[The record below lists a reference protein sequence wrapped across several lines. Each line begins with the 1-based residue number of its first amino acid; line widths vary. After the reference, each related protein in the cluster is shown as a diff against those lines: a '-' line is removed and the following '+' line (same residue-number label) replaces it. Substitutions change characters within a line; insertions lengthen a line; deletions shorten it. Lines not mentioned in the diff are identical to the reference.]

1 MIKRRKNKGRNT
13 LLAVLSGVLLS
24 LAWPTYGF
32 APLIFIAL
40 VPLLLIERDLMQ
52 YVRKYSWL
60 LIRYAFIT
68 FLIFNICTCWW
79 ISKVAIAAGVFT
91 CIANAI
97 VMTFF
102 FQLYHII
109 RVNIYDC
116 RSRGQWILIPVWLC
130 FEFMHYH
137 WELNFPW
144 LNFGNVF
151 AESIRIIQWYDVTGV
166 LGGSLWVLLV
176 NLFVFKAIDKWLRKD
191 KQHIILGKK
200 LLIPLAIIVIPLIVS
215 LIKFYTYKEVEDP
228 VTVVVYQPN
237 SDPFNEKF
245 SLSANDFIDRLFLN
259 TENILDENVDLIVCP
274 ETALQAQIWEHDLD
288 NLPYTARIRKG
299 LETKA
304 PNAAMIMGASTYKL
318 YKEGEDTKPFT
329 RKFPNQELYY
339 DAYNTNLYVDSTDK
353 IQLYHK
359 SKLTPGVEIMPYIRY
374 LRFLEKLALDLGG
387 TTGSLGYDEHQE
399 PFLSSDMSIRS
410 APIICYESIFGEH
423 VSKFVRN
430 GANLITISTNDAW
443 WGNTQ
448 GHKQHCAYASL
459 LSIETRRSIARSAN
473 TGISCIVNQRGE
485 ISFATEYWVQEV
497 FKARVNLNSK
507 KTFYVRYGDYIAHIS
522 LIILTALIV
531 VSVIN
536 GLVLRKRGAE
546 VG

>member
-200 LLIPLAIIVIPLIVS
+200 LLIPLAIIIIPLIVS

-318 YKEGEDTKPFT
+318 YKEGEDIKPFT

-339 DAYNTNLYVDSTDK
+339 DAYNTNLCVDSTDK